1 MSTFASRVTYISN
14 NAAQVIYTF
23 TFDYI
28 DSSYIAVYADDVLE
42 TGYTVVP
49 GQITLAAGVA
59 IGVELLIQRETPV
72 APLVT
77 WSDGAV
83 ITENDLDTM
92 FLQCLHVAV
101 EATDDSVDGM
111 QLNAAGTAYDAVTKP
126 IENVGAPTV
135 NGDAARFDETDAL
148 DTRVTAAEG
157 SITTLEGTGDGNAL
171 REDTD
176 EWDAQSQ
183 AIKNVLDGTQAT
195 DAVNKA
201 QMEDL
206 SVSRGAGTQDFT
218 AHTKRI
224 KDVVDPVN
232 AQDAATKAYADSVT
246 VASAPDGS
254 ITNAKLAN
262 MAQNTIKG
270 NDAILGVPKDLTA
283 AETRALLNVADGA
296 TADQT
301 DAEIR
306 TAVEAATDSNVF
318 TDADHTNLNNQ
329 SGTNT
334 GDQDLSGLLA
344 KAGGTMTGDVNLGDN
359 VKLTLGAGSDLEIYH
374 DGLNTYIEDK
384 GTGNLIIGATNL
396 RVRNATGTK
405 WLLLADDG
413 GVTELYYDGVSKF
426 FTNTTGVTVAGNITM
441 NSTGLVDGRD
451 VAADG
456 TRLDNTSGTN
466 TGDQTNIT
474 GNAATVT
481 TNANLTGP
489 VTSTGNATAIA
500 AGAISNAMLANG
512 AVANLTGTNTGDQ
525 TNITGNAGTVTNGV
539 YTTDIGTS
547 VLAPNGSAAS
557 LTSFPTLNQ
566 NTTGNAATVTTNA
579 NLTGPVTSVGNATSV
594 GALAITSAMINT
606 GAVTNSKI
614 GALAVDTAQ
623 IALQAVTLAKIDA
636 QANNTILGNNA
647 GVAGSPIALTKAQT
661 QAVLTYPTVTTG
673 AANPTTTPT
682 TIGDIYYQ
690 TTDKLKFEAYGTA
703 TSADWKCEHAMAK
716 GYWTL
721 NGASPPTLENAK
733 NLTITRTNVGLY
745 TGTIPATLPN
755 TDANGKDYVVH
766 FTYIDATTSALGLY
780 FVHPVSKTATTFD
793 FRLRDNQG
801 TLTDSVD
808 ALAITITNI

>member
-1 MSTFASRVTYISN
+1 MSYTSETVPTPPNPTPTPGDHGTLLGLSDNDHPQYTNPDAVS
-14 NAAQVIYTF
+14 QVE
-23 TFDYI
+23 
-28 DSSYIAVYADDVLE
+28 AE
-42 TGYTVVP
+42 
-49 GQITLAAGVA
+49 AGV
-59 IGVELLIQRETPV
+59 GTTTRL
-72 APLVT
+72 
-77 WSDGAV
+77 WSS
-83 ITENDLDTM
+83 L
-92 FLQCLHVAV
+92 
-101 EATDDSVDGM
+101 
-111 QLNAAGTAYDAVTKP
+111 
-126 IENVGAPTV
+126 
-135 NGDAARFDETDAL
+135 
-148 DTRVTAAEG
+148 RV
-157 SITTLEGTGDGNAL
+157 
-171 REDTD
+171 
-176 EWDAQSQ
+176 SQ
-183 AIKNVLDGTQAT
+183 AIAALAGAGSGANLSWSASTSIVYSDTGT
-195 DAVNKA
+195 DATLTVADTTNPGLMSSADFDKVA
-201 QMEDL
+201 LL
-206 SVSRGAGTQDFT
+206 SGTNTGDQT
-218 AHTKRI
+218 NITG
-224 KDVVDPVN
+224 N
-232 AQDAATKAYADSVT
+232 AATVT
-246 VASAPDGS
+246 TNANLTGPVTSTGNATAITNSAIS
-254 ITNAKLAN
+254 NAKLAN

-270 NDAILGVPKDLTA
+270 NDAVLGVPKDLTA
-283 AETRALLNVADGA
+283 AETRAVLNVADGA
-296 TADQT
+296 DVSPVASVAGRTGAVTLDAADIAETAALKILT
-301 DAEIR
+301 SAER
-306 TAVEAATDSNVF
+306 TILGNT
-318 TDADHTNLNNQ
+318 
-329 SGTNT
+329 SGSNT

-344 KAGGTMTGDVNLGDN
+344 KAGGTMTGDVNLGDS
-359 VKLTLGAGSDLEIYH
+359 VKLNVGAGSDLQIYH
-374 DGLNTYIEDK
+374 DGADSYIEDK

-405 WLLLADDG
+405 WLLLANDG

-606 GAVTNSKI
+606 GAVTNAKI
-614 GALAVDTAQ
+614 GALAVDTSQ
-623 IALQAVTLAKIDA
+623 IALQAVTLAKIAA

-733 NLTITRTNVGLY
+733 NLTIARTNVGLY